1 LPAAMIAGDAP
12 DPTVRPLIKEL
23 RDAMAPLNGQI
34 DISVT
39 AAWDASLIAA
49 SALKKLGLNAT
60 PEQLRAYVAG
70 LRNFEGVAGRY
81 DFVKYPQRGIS
92 EDSEY
97 IGRWDATKN
106 AWIGVSKAGG
116 TPL

>member
-1 LPAAMIAGDAP
+1 MTHPIPA
-12 DPTVRPLIKEL
+12 VRPLIKEL

-39 AAWDASLIAA
+39 AAWDASLIAT
-49 SALKKLGLNAT
+49 SALQKLGLTAT

-92 EDSEY
+92 EESEY
-97 IGRWDATKN
+97 IGRWDGAKN